1 MGEKCILSTTQIAF
15 LPEHYSGTSWPRISM
30 VVEFGLSFVG
40 LWTKKEKN
48 KTFVTQITKL

>member
-15 LPEHYSGTSWPRISM
+15 LPEHCGGTSWPRISM

-48 KTFVTQITKL
+48 KTFVTQIKK

>member
-15 LPEHYSGTSWPRISM
+15 LPEHYGGTSWPGISM

-40 LWTKKEKN
+40 LWTKK
-48 KTFVTQITKL
+48 